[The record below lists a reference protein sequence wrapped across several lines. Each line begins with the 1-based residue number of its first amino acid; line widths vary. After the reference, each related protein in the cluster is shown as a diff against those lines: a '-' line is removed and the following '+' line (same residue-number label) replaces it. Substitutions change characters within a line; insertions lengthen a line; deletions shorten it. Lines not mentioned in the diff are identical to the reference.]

1 MPAPAP
7 QPSSASASP
16 LAPGRVQ
23 STEERELPTIR
34 ISLAADEVVK
44 RLDEASRRGK
54 MPGFHRGSNAGP
66 LFTVTDFGTPFE
78 SVLEARQESTP
89 TGTDLAFTVRM
100 KPRMAWLYGIVL
112 VATVWPGVWVT
123 DSMLKTY
130 FPGTNLYTWWWYLP
144 LTVPFVPLGL
154 WSAVRKSRVSGLAEG
169 REIIRKVRGVL
180 GA

>member
-1 MPAPAP
+1 MPQPASQP
-7 QPSSASASP
+7 SPSPPSPPSSATQAHD
-16 LAPGRVQ
+16 
-23 STEERELPTIR
+23 ERALPTIR
-34 ISLAADEVVK
+34 TNLTAEEALK

-54 MPGFHRGSNAGP
+54 MPGFHRGNGAGT
-66 LFTVTDFGTPFE
+66 LFLVTDFGAPFE
-78 SVLEARQESTP
+78 SVLEARAESVSPET
-89 TGTDLAFTVRM
+89 TLAFTVRM
-100 KPRMAWLYGIVL
+100 KPRLAWIYGIVL

-169 REIIRKVRGVL
+169 REIVQRIRGTL
-180 GA
+180 GG